1 MRFLIKRGQRF
12 VSEPGMN
19 YSGPGEIISENLK
32 ATPHAY
38 HPASNVVYTI
48 EEQEAE
54 DRRQR
59 RIGRLRTAS
68 RLPSGKTW
76 ETF

>member
-1 MRFLIKRGQRF
+1 
-12 VSEPGMN
+12 MN

-59 RIGRLRTAS
+59 RIGRLHATF